1 MNQATTTDYDI
12 IIVGGGLAGV
22 TLAHALDNQGLRIA
36 LIESAEFRQQAQ
48 PNYDD
53 RAIALSYGTRR
64 VFEGLGL
71 WQLLSKLVTP
81 IHKIHVSDRGHFG
94 VTRINCREEGVEAL
108 GYVITARDLG
118 KVLVEAVTPSTGIDI
133 ISPAT
138 VSGITIPSGHATLD
152 INFADGKS
160 KTLSTQLVVA
170 ADGGQSSMRS
180 LLSVEAKHYD
190 YRQTAIIANIS
201 CQRFHDYIAYERFTD
216 QGPIALLP
224 MSDLPMSDPVNQKPS
239 DNGHRCALV
248 WTQPSEQAE
257 HIMAL
262 DDTQF
267 LTRLQERFGQRLGRF
282 IKVGTRN
289 AHPLHLIRS
298 SQQVRERL
306 AIIGNAAHTLHPIAG
321 QGFNLGVRDVAA
333 LAQVLVDAARRQQD
347 PGSLEVLQEYARWR
361 ERDQQTM
368 TGFTDNLVRVF
379 SNRFA
384 PLALARNAGLI
395 ATDLIGPVKH
405 TLARHTMG
413 IAGKLPR
420 LARGLQL

>member
-1 MNQATTTDYDI
+1 MSQAKAATEYDI
-12 IIVGGGLAGV
+12 IIVGGGLVGV

-36 LIESAEFRQQAQ
+36 IIESAPFRLQAQ

-53 RAIALSYGTRR
+53 RAIALSYGSRR
-64 VFEGLGL
+64 VFEGLRL
-71 WQLLSKLVTP
+71 WQQLSELATP
-81 IHKIHVSDRGHFG
+81 IKKIHVSDRGHFG
-94 VTRINCREEGVEAL
+94 VTRIDCREEGVEAL

-118 KVLVEAVTPSTGIDI
+118 KVLVEAVTPGSGIDI

-138 VSGITIPSGHATLD
+138 VRGIAIHPEHASLEVASDDGGLQTL
-152 INFADGKS
+152 N
-160 KTLSTQLVVA
+160 TRLVVA
-170 ADGGQSSMRS
+170 ADGGQSSIRS
-180 LLSVEAKHYD
+180 LLGIETKEYD

-201 CQRFHDYIAYERFTD
+201 CQRFHDYVAYERFTD

-224 MSDLPMSDPVNQKPS
+224 MSESTNQEPA
-239 DNGHRCALV
+239 GTTHRCALV
-248 WTQPSEQAE
+248 WTQPAAQAE

-262 DDTQF
+262 EDADF
-267 LTRLQERFGQRLGRF
+267 LAHLQQRFGQRMGRF
-282 IKVGTRN
+282 TRVGNRA
-289 AHPLHLIRS
+289 AHPLHMIRS
-298 SQQVRERL
+298 RQQVRERL

-321 QGFNLGVRDVAA
+321 QGFNLGLRDVAA
-333 LAQVLVDAARRQQD
+333 LAQVLVDAARQQQD
-347 PGSLEVLQEYARWR
+347 PGSLAVLQEYSGWR
-361 ERDQQTM
+361 LRDQQTI
-368 TGFTDNLVRVF
+368 TGFTDNLVRIF
-379 SNRFA
+379 SNRFP